1 MLADFG
7 KMDSAQLASLAN
19 PTSVK
24 LKVYQGTTLKMENQI
39 LDFPTGICALYI
51 DNNIP
56 KTPGWYTKNV
66 FHVRKIEKV
75 QPIYVY
81 CNHLL
86 EGFLKRDLHIYRSFW
101 FLLIEPV
108 FFLQLESYPSKAQ
121 WSVFC

>member
-7 KMDSAQLASLAN
+7 KMDAAQLSSLAN

-56 KTPGWYTKNV
+56 KTPGWYTKMFFMSKELKKFSRFVNILIIGQKV
-66 FHVRKIEKV
+66 F
-75 QPIYVY
+75 
-81 CNHLL
+81 
-86 EGFLKRDLHIYRSFW
+86 
-101 FLLIEPV
+101 
-108 FFLQLESYPSKAQ
+108 
-121 WSVFC
+121 